1 MKIYNRHERKI
12 QAPVTDVGAT
22 LDTLAGPA
30 DQLWPGDN
38 WPPMQFDTAL
48 REGARGGHGPVRYCV
63 TEYMPGRRV
72 VFQFDGNGLTGGLD
86 GRHFFEVVPRRDCAV
101 IRHVV
106 DADCD
111 LRMWAKWRI
120 LIEPLHDAL
129 IEDAFD
135 RVEQGLHGGS
145 VKRSRWSPWVRFLR
159 KMRGRKASRRTRD
172 H

>member
-12 QAPVTDVGAT
+12 QATAADVGAT
-22 LDTLAGPA
+22 LDTLSGPA

-38 WPPMQFDTAL
+38 WPPMQFDGPL
-48 REGARGGHGPVRYCV
+48 REGARGGHGPVRYRV
-63 TEYMPGRRV
+63 TEYMPGRRA
-72 VFQFDGNGLTGGLD
+72 VFTFEGEGLTDGLD
-86 GRHFFEVVPRRDCAV
+86 GRHFFEVISRENCTL

-111 LRMWAKWRI
+111 LRTWAKWRV
-120 LIEPLHDAL
+120 LIEPMHDAL

-135 RVEQGLHGGS
+135 RVERAVHGGC
-145 VKRSRWSPWVRFLR
+145 VKQSRWSPWVRLLR
-159 KMRGRKASRRTRD
+159 RMRRRKTSKQTRA

>member
-1 MKIYNRHERKI
+1 MRIYNRHERKI
-12 QAPVTDVGAT
+12 QAPAADVGAY
-22 LDTLAGPA
+22 LDTLSGPA

-38 WPPMQFDTAL
+38 WPPMQFDTSL
-48 REGARGGHGPVRYCV
+48 REGARGGHGPVRYRV

-72 VFQFDGNGLTGGLD
+72 VFQFEGEGLTDGLD
-86 GRHFFEVVPRRDCAV
+86 GRHFFEVIPRRDCTL

-111 LRMWAKWRI
+111 LRMWAKWRV
-120 LIEPLHDAL
+120 LIEPMHDAL

-135 RVEQGLHGGS
+135 RVERALNGGC
-145 VKRSRWSPWVRFLR
+145 VKQSRWSPWVRLLR
-159 KMRGRKASRRTRD
+159 KMRGRKATRRTKG